1 MKVHV
6 RLWGYLTRYVPNRNA
21 AEPTAIEVSEGA
33 QVREAMQQLGIPD
46 LSFDLVFVNG
56 VPGNASSLLQEG
68 DLLGIFPRLIA
79 GG

>member
-1 MKVHV
+1 MPGGDRRRAMKVHV

-46 LSFDLVFVNG
+46 LSFDLVKF
-56 VPGNASSLLQEG
+56 
-68 DLLGIFPRLIA
+68 IFKKIT
-79 GG
+79 